1 VSEPS
6 AFDARKLFLTL
17 AQHGVQYVTIGGIAI
32 QAHGGQRLTQD
43 LDIAIDTS
51 IENLQRLADAL
62 ADLDARILSPDGQR
76 SRSTPSAQLLAGC
89 AARSATSYLYR
100 VSTSQMRSVPHSIS
114 PAGTRSSAA

>member
-32 QAHGGQRLTQD
+32 Q
-43 LDIAIDTS
+43 
-51 IENLQRLADAL
+51 
-62 ADLDARILSPDGQR
+62 
-76 SRSTPSAQLLAGC
+76 STPSAQLLAGC